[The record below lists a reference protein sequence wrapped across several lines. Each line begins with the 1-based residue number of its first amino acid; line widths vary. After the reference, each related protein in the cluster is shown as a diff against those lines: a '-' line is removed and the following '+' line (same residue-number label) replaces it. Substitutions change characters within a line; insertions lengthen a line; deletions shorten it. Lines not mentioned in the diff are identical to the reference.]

1 MSRRYGQWLLHAL
14 AVFTLMPVAAGAQT
28 TIGTPVAF
36 PTTVPVAVGTPVRV
50 TAAITGSVIAASVVL
65 QRIDAAGRV
74 VGTLGPLVDTGGNGD
89 LVAGDGTF
97 TARPT
102 LYEPAGGAVRLRV
115 AAAFQGR
122 LALVLSAPVT
132 VTVTGASAT
141 VTVTQ
146 PANLSFLNVSPT
158 QVRGTVGDPQAT
170 VVINGVPAA
179 VTAGTFSAQV
189 PLLEGT
195 NTLTAVATNSNQ
207 ATSTAS
213 VQVTLDTTPPR
224 VHIDTPTAGFVTSA
238 ATVNVGG
245 LVNDIVVGTVNAQEA
260 TVRVNGLPAQ
270 VANRSFLAANV
281 PLALGPNTHP
291 GGGDGPLGQQRD
303 DAGRGDPGAG
313 DGRGDPGGLGQQP
326 DGAGGQVLPQPLVVQ
341 RTDAMSQPAAN
352 QAGGVSGGGEQRRPG
367 ERLGALGTIAV
378 TTNGSGQASA
388 RLQLGARSGVGN
400 NVVEAQATGF
410 AGTAVFTA
418 SGTPTAA
425 AQIVVDTGNGQT
437 GVVGQPLPLPFIAIV
452 TDAGFN
458 RLPNVPVTFT
468 VSQGGGRLSGKPT
481 LTTLSDSDGRVAAV
495 LTAGQQEG
503 FDNNVVEASFPGNT
517 GQPAAFLAS
526 AQGAG
531 GCGADQHHR
540 RGGGQQQPADS
551 RRDGCGCS

>member
-1 MSRRYGQWLLHAL
+1 MLLGSGLAAQLGLAVLAASPLGLKARRAGMVRLQDLIGGICVLNSAAAFRERGTPMSRRYGQWLLHAL

-74 VGTLGPLVDTGGNGD
+74 VGTVGPLVDDGSNGD
-89 LVAGDGTF
+89 LVAGDRMF

-102 LYEPAGGAVRLRV
+102 LYEPAAGAVRLRV

-170 VVINGVPAA
+170 VVINGVPAV

-207 ATSTAS
+207 R
-213 VQVTLDTTPPR
+213 DDDGER
-224 VHIDTPTAGFVTSA
+224 AGDAGYDA
-238 ATVNVGG
+238 AAGAHRHADGG
-245 LVNDIVVGTVNAQEA
+245 AGDQRGDGECGRAGQRHRGRDGECA
-260 TVRVNGLPAQ
+260 GGHGHGQWPAG
-270 VANRSFLAANV
+270 AGREPEFSGGECAAG
-281 PLALGPNTHP
+281 AGAEHGA

-303 DAGRGDPGAG
+303 DAGAGDAGAG
-313 DGRGDPGGLGQQP
+313 DRRGDRGWSR
-326 DGAGGQVLPQPLVVQ
+326 A
-341 RTDAMSQPAAN
+341 
-352 QAGGVSGGGEQRRPG
+352 
-367 ERLGALGTIAV
+367 
-378 TTNGSGQASA
+378 TT
-388 RLQLGARSGVGN
+388 
-400 NVVEAQATGF
+400 
-410 AGTAVFTA
+410 
-418 SGTPTAA
+418 
-425 AQIVVDTGNGQT
+425 
-437 GVVGQPLPLPFIAIV
+437 
-452 TDAGFN
+452 
-458 RLPNVPVTFT
+458 
-468 VSQGGGRLSGKPT
+468 
-481 LTTLSDSDGRVAAV
+481 
-495 LTAGQQEG
+495 
-503 FDNNVVEASFPGNT
+503 
-517 GQPAAFLAS
+517 
-526 AQGAG
+526 
-531 GCGADQHHR
+531 R
-540 RGGGQQQPADS
+540 RGRRARWCPS
-551 RRDGCGCS
+551 RWWCRSPMR